1 MNKAT
6 HSDYASFHFIDEKCW
21 VSEMEWLFASD
32 WTCPAKVDAEGQR
45 RELHS
50 KEGNHWRVRGKGK
63 AEETFAMCKDRK
75 QTCPGSSLPT
85 AACMVL

>member
-6 HSDYASFHFIDEKCW
+6 HSDYASFQFIDEKCW
-21 VSEMEWLFASD
+21 VSEMEWLFTSD
-32 WTCPAKVDAEGQR
+32 WTCPGKVDAEGQR

-75 QTCPGSSLPT
+75 QTSPRSSLPT